1 MNSTNPTHPTT
12 CPIALWKQLTTK
24 ANALFDEGSLHAAL
38 EGYECAR
45 SIVLAHFDSW
55 AEPDDAVAAVVVS
68 FLNLSEAQAR
78 LGLAGLATQALC
90 TVHGSL
96 LKTAADAALA
106 TPLREAAQRH
116 LRETFAALARFQE
129 RYGPSPQVA
138 RWLHAGCGCA
148 ACNNSDL
155 VLPPVAAHALL
166 PAPTL
171 AQ

>member
-1 MNSTNPTHPTT
+1 MNTTDTT
-12 CPIALWKQLTTK
+12 CPIALWKRLTTK
-24 ANALFDEGSLHAAL
+24 ANAMFDEGSLNAAL

-45 SIVLAHFDSW
+45 SLVLNHFDAW

-78 LGLAGLATQALC
+78 LGLIGLATQALC

-96 LKTAADAALA
+96 LKTAADENLA

-129 RYGPSPQVA
+129 RYGPQPQVA

-148 ACNNSDL
+148 ACNADKPT
-155 VLPPVAAHALL
+155 LPSFPAHAVL

>member
-1 MNSTNPTHPTT
+1 MNTIDTT

-24 ANALFDEGSLHAAL
+24 ANAMFDEGSLNAAL

-45 SIVLAHFDSW
+45 SLVLNHFDAW

-78 LGLAGLATQALC
+78 LGLIGLATQALC

-96 LKTAADAALA
+96 LKTAADATIAI
-106 TPLREAAQRH
+106 PLREAAQRH

-129 RYGPSPQVA
+129 RYGPEPQVA
-138 RWLHAGCGCA
+138 RWLHAGCGCT
-148 ACNNSDL
+148 ACNADRL
-155 VLPPVAAHALL
+155 TLPSFPVHAVL
-166 PAPTL
+166 PAPAL

>member
-1 MNSTNPTHPTT
+1 MNSIDTTRSTT

-24 ANALFDEGSLHAAL
+24 ANAMFDEGSLHAAL

-45 SIVLAHFDSW
+45 SIVLTHFDAW
-55 AEPDDAVAAVVVS
+55 TVPDDAVAAVVVS
-68 FLNLSEAQAR
+68 FLNLSETQAR
-78 LGLAGLATQALC
+78 LGLIGLATQALC

-96 LKTAADAALA
+96 LKTAADESLAAS
-106 TPLREAAQRH
+106 LREAAQHH
-116 LRETFAALARFQE
+116 LRETFAALARFQD

-148 ACNNSDL
+148 ACSTGGL
-155 VLPPVAAHALL
+155 TLPPVPAHAVM

>member
-1 MNSTNPTHPTT
+1 MNTIDTT
-12 CPIALWKQLTTK
+12 CPITLWKQLTTR
-24 ANALFDEGSLHAAL
+24 ANAMFDEGCLNAAL

-45 SIVLAHFDSW
+45 VLVLNHFHAW

-78 LGLAGLATQALC
+78 LGLIGLATQSLC

-96 LKTAADAALA
+96 LKTAADESLA

-129 RYGPSPQVA
+129 RYGPQPQVA

-148 ACNNSDL
+148 ACHAHKL
-155 VLPPVAAHALL
+155 TLPSFPAHAVL
-166 PAPTL
+166 PAPTR

>member
-1 MNSTNPTHPTT
+1 MNTIDAT
-12 CPIALWKQLTTK
+12 CPITLWKQLTTK
-24 ANALFDEGSLHAAL
+24 ANANFDAGSLNAAL

-45 SIVLAHFDSW
+45 SLVLTHFDAW
-55 AEPDDAVAAVVVS
+55 ADPDDAVAAVVVS
-68 FLNLSEAQAR
+68 FLNLSEALAR
-78 LGLAGLATQALC
+78 LGLIGPATQSLC

-96 LKTAADAALA
+96 LKTADDATIAM
-106 TPLREAAQRH
+106 PLREAAQRH

-129 RYGPSPQVA
+129 RYGPQPQVA

-148 ACNNSDL
+148 ACNADKPT
-155 VLPPVAAHALL
+155 LPSFPLHAVL